1 MRIGGDWRRL
11 NFGAG
16 RNDNLFAFLFRI
28 RCRRRAPTT
37 DMCRLP
43 NFHGGRVYKYFR
55 IPPEMAEGLATA
67 SSPGGWFWQNLRGA
81 PFERE

>member
-1 MRIGGDWRRL
+1 MSDQWFADNAWHYVSSSNIDAFAYDPETQELRI
-11 NFGAG
+11 
-16 RNDNLFAFLFRI
+16 
-28 RCRRRAPTT
+28 
-37 DMCRLP
+37 